1 LSATASPCLEACLP
15 IDESCSHSR
24 LGGDTRLTG
33 NRNVGDGRTERL
45 VIASFALSPLAWSF
59 VYFLPP
65 VAIAVAVSGPVL
77 ALILGYQARRRIKL
91 SQGGLRGRALLRA
104 ALILGWIEIA
114 LCVLAAAF
122 VIFLLTF
129 GVSDV
134 CQGQCLP

>member
-1 LSATASPCLEACLP
+1 M
-15 IDESCSHSR
+15 
-24 LGGDTRLTG
+24 G
-33 NRNVGDGRTERL
+33 NRNVGDGTTERL
-45 VIASFALSPLAWSF
+45 VIASFAAALSPLAWSF

-77 ALILGYQARRRIKL
+77 ALILGYEARRRIKL

-114 LCVLAAAF
+114 LYVLAAAF